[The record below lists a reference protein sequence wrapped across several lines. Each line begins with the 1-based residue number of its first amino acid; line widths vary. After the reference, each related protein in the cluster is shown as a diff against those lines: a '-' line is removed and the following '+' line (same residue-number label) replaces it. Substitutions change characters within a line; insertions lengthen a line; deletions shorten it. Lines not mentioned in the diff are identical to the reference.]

1 MAYTDET
8 IENNFKYH
16 KPLEKS
22 IGKFKKIRAEGM
34 IFVETVMSLVPECP
48 ERTLAFRKIEE
59 AVMWANAG
67 LARNQV
73 E

>member
-16 KPLEKS
+16 KPLEEN
-22 IGKFKKIRAEGM
+22 IDKFTELRGEART
-34 IFVETVMSLVPECP
+34 FAETVMSLVPECA

-67 LARNQV
+67 LARNQT